1 MVEKIEI
8 FSTCVFH
15 VPAYVW
21 LLGHDRGVAYQS
33 YSHTIGMELSM
44 VLYMHPM
51 VKKIEI
57 FLIFILQVPAYAR
70 LLGHYRGCV
79 YQLLSHTIGMG
90 WLVKILINFLTLW
103 IVWTCSM
110 VGWAISTG
118 VTWMVTGAVGIH
130 VMVQGTLKIIFAKI
144 IFIVYRNFMYH
155 QAISYGNRTGG
166 FPPWL
171 PTVLGIHIVVHG
183 TLKIILPNYFLLFT
197 VILCIIKPYHMA
209 IVRAVSIMAG
219 PCTGLLPK

>member
-1 MVEKIEI
+1 MQPMVEKIEI

-70 LLGHYRGCV
+70 LLGHHRGCV

-90 WLVKILINFLTLW
+90 
-103 IVWTCSM
+103 
-110 VGWAISTG
+110 
-118 VTWMVTGAVGIH
+118 
-130 VMVQGTLKIIFAKI
+130 
-144 IFIVYRNFMYH
+144 
-155 QAISYGNRTGG
+155 
-166 FPPWL
+166 
-171 PTVLGIHIVVHG
+171 
-183 TLKIILPNYFLLFT
+183 
-197 VILCIIKPYHMA
+197 
-209 IVRAVSIMAG
+209 
-219 PCTGLLPK
+219 